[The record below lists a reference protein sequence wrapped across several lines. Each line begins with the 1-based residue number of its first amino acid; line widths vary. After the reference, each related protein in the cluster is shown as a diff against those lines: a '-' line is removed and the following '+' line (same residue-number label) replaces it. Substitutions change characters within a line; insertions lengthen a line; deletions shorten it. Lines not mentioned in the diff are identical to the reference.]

1 MSHDPSHSLVHEKI
15 NQTIGILQE
24 QNVDLWMTFVRET
37 SAVRDPALDFIYGH
51 DVTWQS
57 AFIFTKSGKKI
68 AIVGRY
74 DGETVQRIGA
84 FDEVILYDTAFS
96 QPLMEVLQRLN
107 PQQIALNYSETDSH
121 ADGLTAGMFRL
132 LSGYLK
138 ETPFANRLISAEKI
152 LSALRGRKTETEID
166 RVETAIQ
173 TTLEIYQKAIDFA
186 AVGKTERQ
194 VGEFMHEQVAALGL
208 ETSWESGSCPAVNS
222 GPNSPIG
229 HAGPTDIV
237 IEPGHLL
244 HFDFGVKQN
253 DYCSD
258 IQRVVYFLRPGETQ
272 APPELQH
279 AFDTLLRSID
289 ESMKALKPGVLGKEI
304 DAIARKVIVE
314 AGYPEYR
321 WALGHQLGR
330 ACHDGGGLLGPLW
343 EKYGT
348 LPTMPIEAGQIYT
361 IEPAIFVNGYGHLGL
376 EEDVIVTE
384 TGAQYLHAPQRELIL
399 KK

>member
-1 MSHDPSHSLVHEKI
+1 MSHPNSIVHEKI
-15 NQTIGILQE
+15 EQTIGILQE
-24 QNVDLWMTFVRET
+24 QKIDLWMTFVRET

-57 AFIFTKSGKKI
+57 AFIFTRSGKKI

-96 QPLMEVLQRLN
+96 QPLLEVLNRLD

-121 ADGLTAGMFRL
+121 ADGLTLGMYNL
-132 LSGYLK
+132 LKGYLRD
-138 ETPFANRLISAEKI
+138 TPFANRLVSAEGI
-152 LSALRGRKTETEID
+152 LSALRGRKTESEID
-166 RVETAIQ
+166 RVEKAIQ
-173 TTLEIYQKAIDFA
+173 TTLNIYEQAIDFA
-186 AVGKTERQ
+186 TVGKTERQ
-194 VGEFMHEQVAALGL
+194 VGQYMHNLVAELGL
-208 ETSWESGSCPAVNS
+208 ETSWESASCPAVNS
-222 GPNSPIG
+222 GPHSPIG

-244 HFDFGVKQN
+244 HFDFGVRQ
-253 DYCSD
+253 DEYCAD

-272 APPELQH
+272 APTELQH
-279 AFDTLLRSID
+279 AFDTLLHSID
-289 ESMKALKPGVLGKEI
+289 EAMKILKPGVLGKDV
-304 DAIARKVIVE
+304 DAVARKVIIE

-330 ACHDGGGLLGPLW
+330 ACHDGGALLGPLW

-348 LPTMPIEAGQIYT
+348 LPNMQIEAGQIYT
-361 IEPAIFVNGYGHLGL
+361 IEPAIFVPGYGHLGL
-376 EEDVIVTE
+376 EEDVIVTS
-384 TGAQYLHAPQRELIL
+384 TGAQYLHEPQRALIL
-399 KK
+399 KW

>member
-1 MSHDPSHSLVHEKI
+1 MNDDSSHRLVHEKI
-15 NQTIGILQE
+15 AQTIGILQE
-24 QNVDLWMTFVRET
+24 QNIDMWMTFVRET

-74 DGETVQRIGA
+74 DGETVERIAA

-96 QPLMEVLQRLN
+96 QPLLEVLTRLD

-121 ADGLTAGMFRL
+121 ADGLTMGMYRL

-138 ETPFANRLISAEKI
+138 DTPFASRLSSAEKI
-152 LSALRGRKTETEID
+152 LAALRGRKTETEID
-166 RVETAIQ
+166 AVETAIQ
-173 TTLEIYQKAIDFA
+173 TTLGLYQKAIDFA
-186 AVGKTERQ
+186 AVGKTERE
-194 VGEFMHEQVAALGL
+194 VGQFMHDQVAALGL
-208 ETSWESGSCPAVNS
+208 ETAWESASCPAVNS
-222 GPNSPIG
+222 GPNSPVG

-244 HFDFGVKQN
+244 HFDFGVRQN
-253 DYCSD
+253 AYCSD
-258 IQRVVYFLRPGETQ
+258 LQRVVYFLRPSETQ
-272 APPELQH
+272 APPELQR
-279 AFDTLLRSID
+279 AFDTLLHSID
-289 ESMKALKPGVLGKEI
+289 ESMKVLKPGVLGKEV
-304 DAIARKVIVE
+304 DAVARKVIID

-330 ACHDGGGLLGPLW
+330 ACHDGGALLGPKW

-348 LPTMPIEAGQIYT
+348 LPDMPVEAGMIFT
-361 IEPAIFVNGYGHLGL
+361 IEPAIFVPGYGHLGL
-376 EEDVIVTE
+376 EEDVVVTE
-384 TGAQYLHAPQRELIL
+384 TGAQYLHEPQREIIL
-399 KK
+399 KG

>member
-1 MSHDPSHSLVHEKI
+1 MSQPNSIVHEKI
-15 NQTIGILQE
+15 EQTIGILQE
-24 QNVDLWMTFVRET
+24 QKIDLWMTFVRET

-57 AFIFTKSGKKI
+57 AFIFTRSGKKI

-74 DGETVQRIGA
+74 DGETVERIGA

-96 QPLMEVLQRLN
+96 QPLLEVLNRLN

-121 ADGLTAGMFRL
+121 ADGLTLGMYNL
-132 LSGYLK
+132 LKGYLRD
-138 ETPFANRLISAEKI
+138 TPFANRLGSAEGI
-152 LSALRGRKTETEID
+152 LSALRGRKTESEID
-166 RVETAIQ
+166 RVEKAIQ
-173 TTLEIYQKAIDFA
+173 TTLNIYEKAIDFA

-194 VGEFMHEQVAALGL
+194 VGQYMHDLVAELGL
-208 ETSWESGSCPAVNS
+208 ETSWEPASCPAVNS

-244 HFDFGVKQN
+244 HFDFGVRQ
-253 DYCSD
+253 DEYCAD

-272 APPELQH
+272 APPELQR
-279 AFDTLLRSID
+279 AFDTLLKSID
-289 ESMKALKPGVLGKEI
+289 EAMKILKPGVLGKEV
-304 DAIARKVIVE
+304 DAVARKVIVD

-330 ACHDGGGLLGPLW
+330 ACHDGGALLGPLW

-348 LPTMPIEAGQIYT
+348 LPNMPIEAGQIYT
-361 IEPAIFVNGYGHLGL
+361 IEPAIFVSGYGHLGL
-376 EEDVIVTE
+376 EEDVIVTS
-384 TGAQYLHAPQRELIL
+384 TGAQYLHEPQRTLIL
-399 KK
+399 K

>member
-1 MSHDPSHSLVHEKI
+1 MNQPLSDSLVHEKI
-15 NQTIGILQE
+15 NQTLGILQE
-24 QNVDLWMTFVRET
+24 KNIDMWMTVVRET

-51 DVTWQS
+51 EVTWES
-57 AFIFTKSGKKI
+57 AFIFTKNGNKI

-96 QPLMEVLQRLN
+96 EPLLEVLNRLN
-107 PQQIALNYSETDSH
+107 PKQIALNYSETDAH
-121 ADGLTAGMFRL
+121 ADGLTMGMYRL
-132 LSGYLK
+132 LAGYLK
-138 ETPFANRLISAEKI
+138 ETPFAKRLISAENI
-152 LSALRGRKTETEID
+152 LAALRGRKTKTEIK

-186 AVGKTERQ
+186 AVGKTEHE
-194 VGEFMHEQVAALGL
+194 VGQFMHQQVAALGL
-208 ETSWESGSCPAVNS
+208 ETAWESASCPAVNS

-229 HAGPTDIV
+229 HAGPTDLL

-244 HFDFGVKQN
+244 HFDFGVRQN

-258 IQRVVYFLRPGETQ
+258 IQRMVYFMRPGESQ
-272 APPELQH
+272 APPEVQR
-279 AFDTLLRSID
+279 AFDTLLSSID
-289 ESMKALKPGVLGKEI
+289 EAMNILKPGVLGRDV
-304 DAIARKVIVE
+304 DAVARKVIVD

-330 ACHDGGGLLGPLW
+330 ACHDGGALLGPKW

-348 LPTMPIEAGQIYT
+348 LPDMPIEAGMIFT
-361 IEPAIFVNGYGHLGL
+361 LEPGISVAGFGHLGL
-376 EEDVIVTE
+376 EEDVVVTE
-384 TGAQYLHAPQRELIL
+384 TGAEYLHQPQRQIIL
-399 KK
+399 KR